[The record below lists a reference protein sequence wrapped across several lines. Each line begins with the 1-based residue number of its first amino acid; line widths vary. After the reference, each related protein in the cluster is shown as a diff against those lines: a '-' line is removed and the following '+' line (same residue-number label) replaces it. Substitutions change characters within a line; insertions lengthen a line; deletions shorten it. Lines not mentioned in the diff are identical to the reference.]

1 MTSSHAPEVR
11 VRDAGS
17 HWLIEY
23 AAMAGPCE
31 VLVRCVTE
39 SEASQLAS
47 LVHSET
53 LRIEHKYSRYRD
65 DSVVHRINHSAGN
78 SVPIDQETHSLLEY
92 AHQTYKLSQGA
103 FDITSG
109 ILRRAW
115 TFNGQHIT
123 PDKQRIAELANLVG
137 WEKVELTPGSVLLPT
152 GMEIDLGG
160 IGKEYA
166 VDRVAQ
172 LAYEAH
178 GQSLMVNFGG
188 DIRAIQSVSDDPPW
202 EVGVENPGAENT
214 AVGVVHLAHGAVATS
229 GDSRRYCIVNGKR
242 LGHILDPRTGWPVE
256 GAPRS
261 VSVIGDY
268 CLEAGILATMA
279 ILHGKDAEKFL
290 RAEQVEHHCIW

>member
-1 MTSSHAPEVR
+1 MISNRAEEVR
-11 VRDAGS
+11 VHNAGS
-17 HWLIEY
+17 HWVIEY
-23 AAMAGPCE
+23 AAMASPCE
-31 VLVRCVTE
+31 VLVRRATE
-39 SEASQLAS
+39 SEARELAS

-53 LRIEHKYSRYRD
+53 IRIEHKYSRYRD
-65 DSVVHRINHSAGN
+65 DNIVHAINNSAGRA
-78 SVPIDQETHSLLEY
+78 VPIDPETHSLLEY
-92 AHQTYKLSQGA
+92 ARQTYKLSNGA

-115 TFNGQHIT
+115 TFDGKERT
-123 PDKQRIAELANLVG
+123 PDRELIARLLESVG
-137 WEKVELTPGSVLLPT
+137 GDKIELTHDHVRLPA

-172 LAYEAH
+172 LAYETH

-188 DIRAIQSVSDDPPW
+188 DIRAIQSDPDDPPW
-202 EVGVENPGAENT
+202 DIGVESPEAENT
-214 AVGVVHLAHGAVATS
+214 AVGQVTLAHGAVATS
-229 GDSRRYCIVNGKR
+229 GDARRYCIVDGKH

-261 VSVIGDY
+261 VSVIGDF

-290 RAEQVEHHCIW
+290 ANERVEHHCIR